1 MAEEKETAL
10 VKSESSEI
18 VEAQLRSFETVLVG
32 LLEQHGLPSQNIL
45 AELDERAVTMSNLQ
59 RVLTRVDSNQRAS
72 SIYLSKFIAAV
83 ATGLFDAALS
93 YLWDETILE
102 LRNRV
107 IQYDLSYFY
116 DNAGLSPDKR
126 KKVNTAD
133 DLDQITD
140 SELIQGAKEIGLI
153 SQIGFKHLDYI
164 RYMRNWVSAAHPN
177 QNDITGLQLIGWLET
192 CIKEVIT
199 LPLGNATVEIKKL
212 LASIRTQ
219 AITDQEAKEIA
230 IFFLEL
236 TQEQVNNLASGLFG
250 IYTRTDS
257 LSNARDNVRKLML
270 HLWERVD
277 DETRRGFGL
286 KYGRFVINNDQQE
299 KQLAREFLEVVS
311 GLQYIPDNLKAAEID
326 NAVEQLLTVH
336 RSRDNFYSE
345 PTFARQLER
354 LVGAHGQIPKQV
366 NMRYVHGLIEV
377 FLTNGYG
384 VAWSA
389 EPIYK
394 NLLQKL
400 DTEQALI
407 AVLSFRDD
415 TISSK
420 LQLGLCREKFGELLN
435 MVKPKTATPA
445 MTEMIELV
453 ENSSAPLDRLRDDT
467 RMQQKVA
474 HLSKI
479 IDG

>member
-1 MAEEKETAL
+1 MSEENETVL
-10 VKSESSEI
+10 VRSESSGG
-18 VEAQLRSFETVLVG
+18 VEAQLRRFEVG
-32 LLEQHGLPSQNIL
+32 LTGYLAQHGLPSENIL
-45 AELDERAVTMSNLQ
+45 ADLDERAVTMGNVQ
-59 RVLTRVDSNQRAS
+59 RVLTRVDGAQRAR

-83 ATGLFDAALS
+83 ATGLFDAALN

-116 DNAGLSPDKR
+116 DNAGLSVDKR

-133 DLDQITD
+133 DLHQLSDN
-140 SELIQGAKEIGLI
+140 ELIHGAKEVGLI
-153 SQIGFKHLDYI
+153 SQVGFKHLDYI

-177 QNDITGLQLIGWLET
+177 QNEITGLQLISWLET

-199 LPLGNATVEIKKL
+199 LPLSNATVEIKKL

-219 AITDQEAKEIA
+219 AIADKEAKEIA

-250 IYTRTDS
+250 IYTRADS
-257 LSNARDNVRKLML
+257 PSYARDNVRKLMPY
-270 HLWERVD
+270 LWGRVD
-277 DETRRGFGL
+277 EETRRGFGL

-299 KQLAREFLEVVS
+299 KHLAREFLAGVS
-311 GLQYIPDNLKAAEID
+311 GLQYIPDNLKVAEID
-326 NAVEQLLTVH
+326 SAVEQLLTVH

-345 PTFARQLER
+345 PTFARQLDR
-354 LVGAHGQIPKQV
+354 LVGAHGQIPKQISL
-366 NMRYVHGLIEV
+366 RYVHGLVEV
-377 FLTNGYG
+377 FLTNGFG
-384 VAWSA
+384 VAWNA
-389 EPIYK
+389 EPIYE

-400 DTEQALI
+400 DSEQALM

-415 TISSK
+415 SISSK
-420 LQLGLCREKFGELLN
+420 LQLNLCRQKFEQLLN
-435 MVKPKTATPA
+435 MMKSKTATPA
-445 MTEMIELV
+445 MTEVIELI
-453 ENSSAPLDRLRDDT
+453 ENSPAPLDKLKSDT
-467 RMQQKVA
+467 RVQQKVA
-474 HLSKI
+474 DLSKI